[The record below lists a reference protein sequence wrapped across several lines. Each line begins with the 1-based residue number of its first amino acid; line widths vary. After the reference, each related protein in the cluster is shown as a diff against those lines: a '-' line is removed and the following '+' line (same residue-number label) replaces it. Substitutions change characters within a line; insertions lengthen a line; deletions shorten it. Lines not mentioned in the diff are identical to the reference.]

1 LKWTFILAVAAGGS
15 LGSVARY
22 LVAIGFGKLLG
33 PKFPWGTLV
42 INVTGSLLIGLFIGL
57 FAVRWSLPQ
66 AVRIFL
72 VVGIC
77 GGYTTFSTFSLDS
90 FYLIERGEVA
100 AAAAYMI
107 SSVVLSVGAVIAG
120 IQIVR
125 ML

>member
-1 LKWTFILAVAAGGS
+1 LKWTFILAVAVGGS